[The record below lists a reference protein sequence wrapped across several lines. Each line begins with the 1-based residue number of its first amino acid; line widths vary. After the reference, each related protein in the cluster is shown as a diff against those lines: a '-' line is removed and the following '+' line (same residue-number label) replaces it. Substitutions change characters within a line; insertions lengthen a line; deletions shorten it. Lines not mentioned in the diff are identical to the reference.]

1 MLFRSGE
8 TAGIEGQF
16 GSVEKAGIEVQ
27 LELGNIVQLKFLD
40 SLWVNLLWE
49 NIESELTTFFVVR

>member
-1 MLFRSGE
+1 MQGE
-8 TAGIEGQF
+8 TAGTVVQ
-16 GSVEKAGIEVQ
+16 VE
-27 LELGNIVQLKFLD
+27 LENIVQLKFLD

>member
-1 MLFRSGE
+1 MQGE

-27 LELGNIVQLKFLD
+27 LELGNSAVEISGL
-40 SLWVNLLWE
+40 SMGE
-49 NIESELTTFFVVR
+49 PTMGEY

>member
-1 MLFRSGE
+1 MQGE

-27 LELGNIVQLKFLD
+27 LELGNIVHLKFLD

>member
-1 MLFRSGE
+1 M
-8 TAGIEGQF
+8 
-16 GSVEKAGIEVQ
+16 EKAGIEVQ
-27 LELGNIVQLKFLD
+27 LELGNIMQLKFLD

>member
-1 MLFRSGE
+1 MQGE
-8 TAGIEGQF
+8 KAGIEGQF